1 MHAPRQRRLRHR
13 GESPA
18 QRPMRVRTGRVQPR
32 ADAHAPPQARAATAA
47 SNHPRAGAARTTSP
61 RRARAPSTR
70 ARQQRAT
77 VRHSAHLRKRQH
89 QAAPQH
95 VCADTMCRGM
105 RPNPRKHSSRADPRH
120 LHAAPHPAERSQSQ
134 PHPQMFHVKHSFAPK
149 EWGQKD
155 HAGRTSK
162 TERTSK
168 AGPTG
173 QAGLVGHP
181 HAPPRT
187 PASRNARSQAR
198 RPPARTPIHS
208 SCPLLQLGWRD
219 ARIQSSDHRAA
230 DDSQWQ
236 AFRSRRTR
244 PRATRRE
251 QSRHRRPRRARA
263 DRRAAVAATA
273 SCPSAHHPSARTASH
288 IPLAR
293 TSPSQDAPP
302 AAAHRAPAHA
312 KRLPQRIMHRRAIRR
327 DKPPTT
333 HATRRAASR
342 ASTRQPPTATRHP
355 IAHAVRNS
363 AILQHASRT
372 NRRNTPPDNARATR
386 RSDYPRAASIAV
398 LGILFILNCILY
410 ASGKIGAP

>member
-1 MHAPRQRRLRHR
+1 MHAPRQRRLRR
-13 GESPA
+13 RDGSPA

-95 VCADTMCRGM
+95 ACADTMCRGM

-134 PHPQMFHVKHSFAPK
+134 PHPQMFHVKHSFAPRK
-149 EWGQKD
+149 QERAGQ
-155 HAGRTSK
+155 AGLTSK
-162 TERTSK
+162 TERT
-168 AGPTG
+168 G
-173 QAGLVGHP
+173 QAGPARRPLV
-181 HAPPRT
+181 PPRA

-198 RPPARTPIHS
+198 RLPARTPIHS
-208 SCPLLQLGWRD
+208 SCPLLQPDRRD
-219 ARIQSSDHRAA
+219 ARIQSSDRRAV
-230 DDSQWQ
+230 DDSRWQ

-263 DRRAAVAATA
+263 DRRAAAAATA

-342 ASTRQPPTATRHP
+342 ASTRQPPTAARHP
-355 IAHAVRNS
+355 IAHATHNS
-363 AILQHASRT
+363 TILQHASRA
-372 NRRNTPPDNARATR
+372 NRHSSPPDNARRPSQRLSSHRQHCRPPHLVYT
-386 RSDYPRAASIAV
+386 
-398 LGILFILNCILY
+398 
-410 ASGKIGAP
+410 